1 MATVRFT
8 YALKRFFPDL
18 KEETITATTIK
29 GLLDTLERQHIGLKG
44 YVVDER
50 GRLRK
55 HVNIYVNNTHIKDEV
70 GLSDQ
75 ITDSCEVYIMQA
87 LSGG

>member
-18 KEETITATTIK
+18 KEERIAATTIK
-29 GLLDTLERQHIGLKG
+29 ELLDTLEQQHTGLKG

-55 HVNIYVNNTHIKDEV
+55 HVNIYVNNTHIKDEIE
-70 GLSDQ
+70 LSDEV
-75 ITDSCEVYIMQA
+75 TDGCEVYIMQA

>member
-18 KEETITATTIK
+18 KEESINASTVSE
-29 GLLDTLERQHIGLKG
+29 LLDVLESNYTGLKG

-55 HVNIYVNNTHIKDEV
+55 HVNIYINNTHVKDEDA
-70 GLSDQ
+70 LSDRL
-75 ITDSCEVYIMQA
+75 TDGCAVYIMQA